1 MAQVCVVNR
10 DSDVTKVVVTG
21 ASGQLGAR
29 LLACAKARQDVH
41 AVGFDREGLDVTNR
55 EAVREVMAREAP
67 DVVIHA
73 AAYTAVDAA
82 EENEAEALRVN
93 ADAVGVVAEAC
104 REAGASMIHLST
116 DYVFGE
122 VERRPLLPSDPVAP
136 LGAYA
141 RTKLAGERA
150 FAASGVSGAV
160 VRVAWLYD
168 ANGKNFLNTMLRLAR
183 QHGQLRVVNDQHGVP
198 TSAPVLAE
206 ALLDMATRRDAMPQG
221 VWHFAHAGH
230 TTWHGFATEI
240 VRVAG
245 LDVPV
250 EPVGTDAFPTPA
262 KRPSWSVLDGE
273 PLRREMGWPVVTW
286 QEGLQRCWEFKKDV

>member
-1 MAQVCVVNR
+1 MKQDN
-10 DSDVTKVVVTG
+10 DVTKVLVTG

-29 LLACAKARQDVH
+29 LLRCAKARPDVEV
-41 AVGFDREGLDVTNR
+41 VGWDREGLDVTDPKS
-55 EAVREVMAREAP
+55 VLKVLIREAP

-82 EENEAEALRVN
+82 ESNEAEAMRVN
-93 ADAVGVVAEAC
+93 ADAVKNVAEAC
-104 REAGASMIHLST
+104 QSVGASMIHLST

-122 VERRPLLPSDPVAP
+122 VPHRPLLPSDPVGP

-141 RTKLAGERA
+141 RSKLAGEAA
-150 FAASGVSGAV
+150 FVDSGVPGAV

-168 ANGKNFLNTMLRLAR
+168 ADGKNFLNTMLRLAR
-183 QHGQLRVVNDQHGVP
+183 EHGKLRVVNDQHGVP

-206 ALLDMATRRDAMPQG
+206 ALLDMAVRRSAMPQG

-230 TTWHGFATEI
+230 TTWHGFAQEI

-250 EPVGTDAFPTPA
+250 EAVGTEAFPTPA
-262 KRPSWSVLDGE
+262 RRPAWSVLDGE
-273 PLRREMGWPVVTW
+273 PLRREMGWPVMTW
-286 QEGLQRCWEFKKDV
+286 QEGLERCWQFKKDV

>member
-1 MAQVCVVNR
+1 MGQVCIVKQDNN
-10 DSDVTKVVVTG
+10 VTKVLVTG

-29 LLACAKARQDVH
+29 LLACGSKRQDVDL
-41 AVGFDREGLDVTNR
+41 VGLDREGLDVTNR
-55 EAVREVMAREAP
+55 EAVREMMAREVP

-82 EENEAEALRVN
+82 EANEAEALRVN

-104 REAGASMIHLST
+104 NAVGASMIHLST

-150 FAASGVSGAV
+150 FAVSGVSGAV

-168 ANGKNFLNTMLRLAR
+168 ANGKNFLNTMLRLA
-183 QHGQLRVVNDQHGVP
+183 QEHGKLRVVNDQHGVP

-240 VRVAG
+240 VRVSG

-250 EPVGTDAFPTPA
+250 ESVGTDAFPTPA
-262 KRPSWSVLDGE
+262 RRPAWSVLDGE
-273 PLRREMGWPVVTW
+273 PLRMEMGWPVVTW
-286 QEGLQRCWEFKKDV
+286 QEGLQRCWEFRKDV

>member
-1 MAQVCVVNR
+1 MGQVCIVKQDNN
-10 DSDVTKVVVTG
+10 VTKVLVTG

-29 LLACAKARQDVH
+29 LLACGSKRQDVDL
-41 AVGFDREGLDVTNR
+41 VGLDREGLDVTNR
-55 EAVREVMAREAP
+55 VVVREMMAREVP

-82 EENEAEALRVN
+82 EANEAEALRVN

-104 REAGASMIHLST
+104 NAVGASMIHLST

-150 FAASGVSGAV
+150 FAVSGVSGAV

-168 ANGKNFLNTMLRLAR
+168 ANGKNFLNTMLRLA
-183 QHGQLRVVNDQHGVP
+183 QEHGKLRVVNDQHGVP

-240 VRVAG
+240 VRVSG

-250 EPVGTDAFPTPA
+250 ESVGTDAFPTPA
-262 KRPSWSVLDGE
+262 RRPAWSVLDGE
-273 PLRREMGWPVVTW
+273 PLRMEMGWPVVTW
-286 QEGLQRCWEFKKDV
+286 QEGLQRCWEFRKDV